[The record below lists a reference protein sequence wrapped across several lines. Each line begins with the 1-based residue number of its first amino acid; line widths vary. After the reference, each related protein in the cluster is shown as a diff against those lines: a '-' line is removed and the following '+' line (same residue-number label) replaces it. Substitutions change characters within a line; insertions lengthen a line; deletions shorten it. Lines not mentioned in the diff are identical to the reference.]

1 MVDRRIRYLNPNGK
15 IPPPGGGNQ
24 LLQELKSP
32 ALSDLQ
38 KERLPAVQPLAIE
51 EPAVGAGMERAPVT
65 RVKNAVGTVKEVP
78 NTTPEPAALSADQT
92 ETLEQGDPQEGVSLS
107 ESDGRN
113 GVASH
118 TGGVVLTFERVEAL
132 QPARADSREKTA
144 SVLRQLAESVSSGD
158 MPWELLQADYDAKG
172 DPGENCRPSSR
183 GRGSREAGSRH
194 TDHSSHLAE
203 IVVPLA
209 EGIVRGRALVAC
221 PGWFLLMLLFLA
233 ATCLALIA
241 EQGLLNAGL
250 FPHFLNSKAWTFIK
264 LGLIFPAALAAL
276 RGFFFSL
283 FTRPRRNSKAR
294 AA

>member
-24 LLQELKSP
+24 LLQELKPP

-38 KERLPAVQPLAIE
+38 KERLPAGQPLAIE
-51 EPAVGAGMERAPVT
+51 EPAVGAAMERAPVT
-65 RVKNAVGTVKEVP
+65 RVKKAVVVKEVQTP
-78 NTTPEPAALSADQT
+78 PPEPAALSADQT

-172 DPGENCRPSSR
+172 DLGENCRPSSR
-183 GRGSREAGSRH
+183 GRGSREVGSRH
-194 TDHSSHLAE
+194 TDQSSHLAE

>member
-24 LLQELKSP
+24 LLQELKPP

-65 RVKNAVGTVKEVP
+65 REKKAVVVKEVQ

-92 ETLEQGDPQEGVSLS
+92 EALEQGDPQEGGSLS

-183 GRGSREAGSRH
+183 GRGSREVGSRH

-283 FTRPRRNSKAR
+283 FTRPRRNSMAG
-294 AA
+294 AS

>member
-1 MVDRRIRYLNPNGK
+1 MVDRRIRYLNPNGR

-24 LLQELKSP
+24 LLQELKAP

-51 EPAVGAGMERAPVT
+51 ESVGAAMERAPVT
-65 RVKNAVGTVKEVP
+65 RVKNAVGTVKEMQ
-78 NTTPEPAALSADQT
+78 NTTPDPAALSADQT

-183 GRGSREAGSRH
+183 DRGSREVGSRH

-250 FPHFLNSKAWTFIK
+250 FPHFLNSKVWTFIK

-276 RGFFFSL
+276 RGFSFSL
-283 FTRPRRNSKAR
+283 FTKPRRNSMAG
-294 AA
+294 AS